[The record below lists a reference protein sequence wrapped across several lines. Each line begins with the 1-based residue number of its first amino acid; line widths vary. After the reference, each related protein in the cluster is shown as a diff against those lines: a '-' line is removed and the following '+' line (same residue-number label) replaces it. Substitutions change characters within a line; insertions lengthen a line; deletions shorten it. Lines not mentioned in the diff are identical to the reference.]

1 MERHNPR
8 PLIVLMDK
16 EWKGKAELTDEQLV
30 LAYAVDDME
39 AFEVLYQ
46 RHKSR
51 VFGFLMRR
59 LKDQTESE
67 EVFQTVF
74 AKLHLSRE
82 TYQQQIPFLAWLFTI
97 ARNAIIDHVR
107 KKESYRKYIT
117 TSEEAVAAYA
127 QLGPTTSPGDIALR
141 ELSSLGAIQR
151 QALDLRFGQGLTF
164 QEISEQIQTS
174 EANSRQIISRAI
186 GKLRKLIAVKEK
198 IP

>member
-1 MERHNPR
+1 
-8 PLIVLMDK
+8 MDK
-16 EWKGKAELTDEQLV
+16 EREGKAELTDEQLM
-30 LAYAVDDME
+30 LAYAADDME

-74 AKLHLSRE
+74 SKLHISRG
-82 TYQQQIPFLAWLFTI
+82 TYRQQIPFLAWLFTI
-97 ARNAIIDHVR
+97 AKNAIIDHVR

-117 TSEEAVAAYA
+117 ASEEAVAAYA
-127 QLGPTTSPGDIALR
+127 QLGSTTSTGNIALK
-141 ELSSLGAIQR
+141 ELSSLSAIQR

-174 EANSRQIISRAI
+174 EANSRQIVSRAI
-186 GKLRKLIAVKEK
+186 GKLRKLISVKEK
-198 IP
+198 FT

>member
-8 PLIVLMDK
+8 PADVLMDK

-141 ELSSLGAIQR
+141 ELSSLSAIQR